1 MIYVLFTLSI
11 VCNIMLVW
19 YVKKILKRYFFDSE
33 TNKQFAFMLE
43 QYAEALEAVYKLEE
57 FYGEETIKK
66 AINQTKF
73 VVEACQ
79 EYKKAIEEQIPEDSA
94 EDGEEDDGEEA
105 EEGPSKKEEVIRLRE
120 GESITQDAASYKRV
134 APAR

>member
-1 MIYVLFTLSI
+1 MIYALFVLSI
-11 VCNIMLVW
+11 VCNFMLIW
-19 YVKKILKRYFFDSE
+19 YVRKLLKRYFFDSE

-79 EYKKAIEEQIPEDSA
+79 EYKKTIEEQIPE
-94 EDGEEDDGEEA
+94 ETGEA
-105 EEGPSKKEEVIRLRE
+105 SEEGDGQESEENTNKKEEVIRLRE
-120 GESITQDAASYKRV
+120 GESISQDAANYKRV